1 MNIVVIGAATSGISL
16 PATAYASAEAAYATT
31 GQYVRHAARSLLS
44 RLQEE
49 VGRRREALAH
59 RLENFVLE
67 LLAAIV
73 LIAIFMIVTD
83 PATPNDW

>member
-1 MNIVVIGAATSGISL
+1 MNIAVIGAATSGISL
-16 PATAYASAEAAYATT
+16 PATAYAHAEAAYATG
-31 GQYVRHAARSLLS
+31 GQYLRRATRSLLS
-44 RLQEE
+44 GLQEE
-49 VGRRREALAH
+49 AGRRREALAH

-83 PATPNDW
+83 PSTRTDC

>member
-16 PATAYASAEAAYATT
+16 PATVYAPAA
-31 GQYVRHAARSLLS
+31 GQCVRRAARSLLS

>member
-1 MNIVVIGAATSGISL
+1 MNIVVIGAATSRISL
-16 PATAYASAEAAYATT
+16 PATAYAPAEAAYATA
-31 GQYVRHAARSLLS
+31 GRWARRAAQNLLS

-67 LLAAIV
+67 LLAAVV

>member
-1 MNIVVIGAATSGISL
+1 MNIVVIRAATSGISL
-16 PATAYASAEAAYATT
+16 PATAYGPAAYVTT
-31 GQYVRHAARSLLS
+31 GQSIRHAARSLLS
-44 RLQEE
+44 RLQED

>member
-16 PATAYASAEAAYATT
+16 LATAYAPAEAAYATT
-31 GQYVRHAARSLLS
+31 SQCVRHAARSLLS